1 MKCRICGKKWDDE
14 FRSHEVPYDENGK
27 PVCKICGKDDLVEM
41 TVTIKTYSNWDNE
54 KTAKDHNKGKHYA
67 NKHEEI
73 EDKLDWLPIDPED
86 IDEAMEN
93 HIRSIKIT
101 YKKIN

>member
-1 MKCRICGKKWDDE
+1 MKCRICGKEWDDE
-14 FRSHEVPYDENGK
+14 FRSHKVPYDENGK
-27 PVCKICGKDDLVEM
+27 PVCRICGKDELVEM
-41 TVTIKTYSNWDNE
+41 TVTIKTYSNWDN
-54 KTAKDHNKGKHYA
+54 

-93 HIRSIKIT
+93 HMKSIKIT